1 MAAPPGRRPSAGQSD
16 WLKLPRRS
24 ATYYNDPIVGFL
36 ILRN

>member
-1 MAAPPGRRPSAGQSD
+1 MAAHTGPSPFGRPKRR
-16 WLKLPRRS
+16 LKLPRRG